1 MTLRCTVGVYC
12 GLAGALMLVA
22 PHRIAGLPDILAVT
36 GLPLWGVVFL
46 AAGIV
51 QLASIALPVR
61 SPILMTAHLA
71 SAGLLLA
78 MAASLALAG
87 RWAGAIMC
95 ISLILALA
103 LTQVGAANDAHV
115 GPRTRRAL
123 LLLMTVCAVLHGV
136 IILGWPSIAVPDV
149 QESRYPGLLA
159 VGLGYLIGGALLAC
173 ARLWRHSPGWLGGVA
188 HTLVG
193 AALVVSAVFLSNHDA
208 WTRGFLYAEVGLL
221 VLLASRLRGWLARL
235 DGTSLRARLAVV
247 LAITVAVP
255 LIAVVSLVAER
266 QERTATEHELQT
278 QRTVAQLIAR
288 DVGTILGAHPDLAT
302 IDGSPADVS
311 LGLGA
316 ALALDEAWAGCR
328 AYVVDAAGRVIAQG
342 EGSRVPLLTD
352 RSARPPVATLL
363 AASDTAGAQV
373 YVMGRSAWVAGYA
386 PVPGTSWG
394 VIVEQPLELAL
405 AAAHGGRD
413 LAFLLLVGTV
423 LLAALVGAVAA
434 DRLTAPLALLGEA
447 VARLAAGDRSA
458 PLPRTDTTELQRL
471 ARAFDALRTGL
482 EASTAERD
490 RAELALSESVAEA
503 RKLALVA
510 SHTDNAVL
518 IADLIGDTGDGD
530 LLRIAWVNESFTR
543 MTGYTLEQAR
553 GQTPGELLRGPDSD
567 FETVIAMRDAI
578 SRGEPFSAEILNYA
592 RGGRPYWNAVEAQPL
607 RDEHGRVTGYVTI
620 ESDVTERRRAES
632 IERDRRQI
640 LESIARQ
647 RPAGEV
653 MSLIVQL
660 IERQLT
666 GRLGSILLL
675 REDRLYHGAAP
686 SLPQAYIEAIDGV
699 QIGPMVGSCGAA
711 AYQGRTVVVEEIETS
726 PLWAPFLGLTQAHG
740 LRACW
745 SVPIRSS
752 MHGILGTMAIY
763 SREPSAPEPQE
774 IDLIEGFAN
783 LATIAIES
791 EMHLAE
797 LSRQRQEAEAANG
810 AKSEFLATMSHEIR
824 TPLNGVIGMSELLT
838 DTALGAEQ
846 REYAETIRSSAD
858 SLLAIVNDILDFSKI
873 EAGRI
878 DLDPIA
884 CDVRDTVEEVADL
897 LAERAHR
904 TGVELLAYVEPEV
917 PATLWGDP
925 TRIRQVL
932 LNLVSNAIKF
942 TARGEV
948 IVRVTR
954 GEETGDREQ
963 VTNDRLQGIGDRVQE
978 PAPITPPLS
987 PVPCNLC
994 PVTFSV
1000 TDTGIGISPE
1010 ARTRLF
1016 SPFMQADGSTTR
1028 RYGGTGL
1035 GLAISRRLVELM
1047 GGEIGVES
1055 QVGIGSTFWFTL
1067 PLDRVETDA
1076 AVRPPPADLAG
1087 RSVLV
1092 VDDNATNRQILSRQL
1107 GGWGVSVATAPSGS
1121 IALGLLRAAA
1131 ADGRPFDLAILDMQ
1145 MTDMDGPM
1153 LARQIKADATIA
1165 ALPLALL
1172 TSLGQAGLR
1181 EEHRK
1186 LGFVEILTKPVRQS
1200 QLRAWLAGI
1209 FEAAARDTVVATAET
1224 SPFVAPPEDA
1234 AIPRILVAEDNVV
1247 NQRVVVR
1254 MIERLG
1260 YRADIVGTG
1269 VEAVNAVTRQAYAA
1283 VLMDCQMPE
1292 MDGYEATRVIRER
1305 EWLEQVSVS
1314 KRLPIIALTAN
1325 ALATDRDRCLAAGLD
1340 AYLAKPLRPAQL
1352 ATILE
1357 RFLHSTPAGLLSS
1370 QDERHDEQPR
1380 LAV

>member
-22 PHRIAGLPDILAVT
+22 PHRIAGLPDVLAAT
-36 GLPLWGVVFL
+36 GLTLWGVVFL

-61 SPILMTAHLA
+61 PPILITAHLA
-71 SAGLLLA
+71 AAGLLLA
-78 MAASLALAG
+78 MAASLALEG

-288 DVGTILGAHPDLAT
+288 EVGTILGARPDLVAF
-302 IDGSPADVS
+302 DASPADVS

-328 AYVVDAAGRVIAQG
+328 VYVVDAAGRVVAQG
-342 EGSRVPLLTD
+342 EGSRVPPLTD

-363 AASDTAGAQV
+363 AESDTAGAQV
-373 YVMGRSAWVAGYA
+373 YAMGRSAWVAGYA
-386 PVPGTSWG
+386 TVPGTDWG
-394 VIVEQPLELAL
+394 VVVEQPLEQAL
-405 AAAHGGRD
+405 AAAHSGRD

-434 DRLTAPLALLGEA
+434 DRLTVSLALLGEA
-447 VARLAAGDRSA
+447 VARLATGDRSA
-458 PLPRTDTTELQRL
+458 PLPRTDTTELMRL
-471 ARAFDALRTGL
+471 ASAFDALRTGL
-482 EASTAERD
+482 AASTAEREQ
-490 RAELALSESVAEA
+490 AELALSASVAEA

-518 IADLIGDTGDGD
+518 IADLIGDTGDGNR
-530 LLRIAWVNESFTR
+530 LRIAWVNESFTR
-543 MTGYTLEQAR
+543 MTGYTLEEAR
-553 GQTPGELLRGPDSD
+553 GKTPGELLRGPDSD
-567 FETVIAMRDAI
+567 FETVLAMRDAI

-592 RGGRPYWNAVEAQPL
+592 RDGRPYWNAVEAQPL
-607 RDEHGRVTGYVTI
+607 RDEHGRVTGCVTI

-653 MSLIVQL
+653 LNLIVQL
-660 IERQLT
+660 IERQLR

-699 QIGPMVGSCGAA
+699 QIGPMVGSCGTA
-711 AYQGRTVVVEEIETS
+711 AYEGRTVVVEDVEAS

-752 MHGILGTMAIY
+752 MHGVLGTMAIY
-763 SREPSAPEPQE
+763 SREPSGPEPQE
-774 IDLIEGFAN
+774 IDLIEGFAH
-783 LATIAIES
+783 LATIAVES

-797 LSRQRQEAEAANG
+797 LSRQRQEAEAANS

-824 TPLNGVIGMSELLT
+824 TPMNGVIGMSELLM
-838 DTALGAEQ
+838 DTPLGAEQ

-904 TGVELLAYVEPEV
+904 TGIELLVFVEPEV
-917 PATLWGDP
+917 PGTLRGDP
-925 TRIRQVL
+925 ARIRQVL

-954 GEETGDREQ
+954 DEVTGNRLQ
-963 VTNDRLQGIGDRVQE
+963 VTGESI
-978 PAPITPPLS
+978 PAP
-987 PVPCNLC
+987 CNRF

-1000 TDTGIGISPE
+1000 TDSGIGISSG
-1010 ARTRLF
+1010 ARARLF
-1016 SPFMQADGSTTR
+1016 APFMQADSSTTR

-1055 QVGIGSTFWFTL
+1055 EEGRGSTFWFTL
-1067 PLDRVETDA
+1067 PLDQVETDA
-1076 AVRPPPADLAG
+1076 PVRPPPADLAG

-1107 GGWGVSVATAPSGS
+1107 GGWGVSVSTAPSGS

-1131 ADGRPFDLAILDMQ
+1131 ADGRPFDLAILGMQ
-1145 MTDMDGPM
+1145 MPDMDGPM

-1165 ALPLALL
+1165 AVPLALL

-1209 FEAAARDTVVATAET
+1209 FEAAAHDTVVATAET
-1224 SPFVAPPEDA
+1224 PPSMAPPEDA
-1234 AIPRILVAEDNVV
+1234 ATPRILVAEDNVV

-1254 MIERLG
+1254 MLERLG
-1260 YRADIVGTG
+1260 YGADVVGNG
-1269 VEAVNAVTRQAYAA
+1269 ADAVEAVTRQAYAA

-1305 EWLEQVSVS
+1305 ERLEQVPASQ
-1314 KRLPIIALTAN
+1314 RLPIVALTAN
-1325 ALATDRDRCLAAGLD
+1325 ALATDRDRCLAAGMD
-1340 AYLAKPLRPAQL
+1340 EYLAKPLRPAML
-1352 ATILE
+1352 AATLE
-1357 RFLHSTPAGLLSS
+1357 HVLHPTQPGLLSS
-1370 QDERHDEQPR
+1370 LDDRHDEQPR

>member
-12 GLAGALMLVA
+12 SLAGALMLVA
-22 PHRIAGLPDILAVT
+22 PHRIAGLPDMLADT
-36 GLPLWGVVFL
+36 GLTLWGVVFL

-61 SPILMTAHLA
+61 PLVLMLAHLA

-78 MAASLALAG
+78 MAASLALDG
-87 RWAGAIMC
+87 RWAGAILC

-103 LTQVGAANDAHV
+103 LTQIGAAHA
-115 GPRTRRAL
+115 GPRTGRAL
-123 LLLMTVCAVLHGV
+123 LLLMTVCAILHGAL
-136 IILGWPSIAVPDV
+136 ILGWPSIAVPDI
-149 QESRYPGLLA
+149 QESRYPGLIA
-159 VGLGYLIGGALLAC
+159 VGLAYLIGGVFLVPMQYRVNAPA
-173 ARLWRHSPGWLGGVA
+173 WLRGVA
-188 HTLVG
+188 HTLIG
-193 AALVVSAVFLSNHDA
+193 AALVITAAFLSNNGA
-208 WTRGFLYAEVGLL
+208 WTRGFLYAEVGVL
-221 VLLASRLRGWLARL
+221 VLLVPRLRERLARF
-235 DGTSLRARLAVV
+235 DGTSLRARLSVV

-266 QERTATEHELQT
+266 QERTATEHERQH
-278 QRTVAQLIAR
+278 QRTVAQWIAR
-288 DVGTILGAHPDLAT
+288 DIATILRAHPDLTTLDALP
-302 IDGSPADVS
+302 DDLFA
-311 LGLGA
+311 GLGA
-316 ALALDEAWAGCR
+316 ALALDEAWDGR
-328 AYVVDAAGRVIAQG
+328 WVYVVDAAGRAIAQG
-342 EGSRVPLLTD
+342 EGSQLPPLTD
-352 RSARPPVATLL
+352 RSARPPVMALL
-363 AASDTAGAQV
+363 AEPGTAGAHV
-373 YVMGRSAWVAGYA
+373 YTVNRRAWMAGYA
-386 PVPGTSWG
+386 TVPGSDWG
-394 VIVEQPLELAL
+394 VVVEQPLELGL
-405 AAAHGGRD
+405 AAAYSGRD

-423 LLAALVGAVAA
+423 ILAALVGAVAA
-434 DRLTAPLALLGEA
+434 NRLTASLTLLGEA

-458 PLPRTDTTELQRL
+458 PLPRTNTTELKQL
-471 ARAFDALRTGL
+471 ASAFDALRTGL
-482 EASTAERD
+482 AASTAERD

-518 IADLIGDTGDGD
+518 IGETGEGG
-530 LLRIAWVNESFTR
+530 LLRISWVNESFTR
-543 MTGYTLEQAR
+543 MTGYTLDEAR
-553 GQTPGELLRGPDSD
+553 GKTPGELLRGPESD
-567 FETVIAMRDAI
+567 VETVVAMRDAI
-578 SRGEPFSAEILNYA
+578 RRGEPFSAEILNYA
-592 RGGRPYWNAVEAQPL
+592 RDGRPYWNAVEAQPL

-620 ESDVTERRRAES
+620 ESDVTERRRVES

-647 RPAGEV
+647 RPAADV
-653 MSLIVQL
+653 LSLIVRL

-686 SLPQAYIEAIDGV
+686 SLPQAYVEALDGV
-699 QIGPMVGSCGAA
+699 QIGPTVGSCGTA
-711 AYQGRTVVVEEIETS
+711 AYQGRPVVVEDIDTS
-726 PLWAPFLGLTQAHG
+726 PLWAPFLGITQPHG

-752 MHGILGTMAIY
+752 RHGVLGTMAIY
-763 SREPSAPEPQE
+763 SREPSGPEPQE
-774 IDLIEGFAN
+774 IDLLEGFAN
-783 LATIAIES
+783 LATIALEN

-824 TPLNGVIGMSELLT
+824 TPLNGVIGMSELLIDT
-838 DTALGAEQ
+838 DLRAEQ

-858 SLLAIVNDILDFSKI
+858 SLLTIVNDILDFSKI

-878 DLDPIA
+878 ELDLIA

-904 TGVELLAYVEPEV
+904 TGIELLVFVEPDV
-917 PATLWGDP
+917 PATLRGDP
-925 TRIRQVL
+925 ARIRQVL

-942 TARGEV
+942 TERGEV

-954 GEETGDREQ
+954 SEGIGDREQ
-963 VTNDRLQGIGDRVQE
+963 MTGDSGVGSR
-978 PAPITPPLS
+978 PLS
-987 PVPCNLC
+987 PI
-994 PVTFSV
+994 TFAV

-1010 ARTRLF
+1010 ARARLF
-1016 SPFMQADGSTTR
+1016 SPFMQADSSTTR

-1047 GGEIGVES
+1047 GGEIGVDSEE
-1055 QVGIGSTFWFTL
+1055 GRGSTFWFTL
-1067 PLDRVETDA
+1067 PLDHAETDA
-1076 AVRPPPADLAG
+1076 AERPPPADLAG

-1107 GGWGVSVATAPSGS
+1107 GGWGVSVATAPNGS

-1131 ADGRPFDLAILDMQ
+1131 ADGHPFDLAILDMQ
-1145 MTDMDGPM
+1145 MPGMDGPM

-1165 ALPLALL
+1165 AVPLALL
-1172 TSLGQAGLR
+1172 TSIGRTGLR
-1181 EEHRK
+1181 EEHVK
-1186 LGFVEILTKPVRQS
+1186 HGFVEILTKPVRQS
-1200 QLRAWLAGI
+1200 QLRAWLDGLL
-1209 FEAAARDTVVATAET
+1209 EATARDTVVTTAET
-1224 SPFVAPPEDA
+1224 PPAVAPHADA
-1234 AIPRILVAEDNVV
+1234 LVPRILVAEDNAV

-1254 MIERLG
+1254 MLERFG
-1260 YRADIVGTG
+1260 YGADIVGTG
-1269 VEAVNAVTRQAYAA
+1269 VEAVDAVTRLAYAA

-1305 EWLEQVSVS
+1305 ERLQHVPASQ
-1314 KRLPIIALTAN
+1314 RLPIIALTAN
-1325 ALATDRDRCLAAGLD
+1325 ALATDRDRCLAAGMD
-1340 AYLAKPLRPAQL
+1340 EYLAKPLRPAML

-1357 RFLHSTPAGLLSS
+1357 RFLTPTQAGLLSS